1 MKIEKYISALLY
13 RYQCVIV
20 PGFGAFLTEIQSS
33 FYDEETKTFFPPHK
47 KLSFNVNIKHNDGL
61 LANHIAKQENV
72 SYDEAVSSIKNEV
85 NNWNTII
92 KTIGS
97 IAIDG
102 IGEFSANK
110 EGQLVFNPSSNS
122 NFLKTSFGLS
132 AIGTQ
137 KISRTP
143 IIPLKEAKPVKTAR
157 KKTTVFVKYAATVAS
172 ILTVGGILLKN
183 SYEAYVVDQS
193 LTIEKNVQTK
203 VNDKIQQATFIIE
216 PTATTIALPVKEK
229 IDTTEVLPYHII
241 ACAFRSAET
250 AKQEAEKLQGKGF
263 KNAIALDRTKYGM
276 YPVAYSGFKEQAEA
290 QKELRKIHRTL
301 NSDAWILVK

>member
-61 LANHIAKQENV
+61 LANHIAKQENI
-72 SYDEAVSSIKNEV
+72 SYDEAVSSIKNEL

-92 KTIGS
+92 KTIGNIS
-97 IAIDG
+97 IDG
-102 IGEFSANK
+102 IGDFSANK
-110 EGQLVFNPSSNS
+110 EGHLVFTPSTNS

-132 AIGTQ
+132 SITSQ
-137 KISRTP
+137 KVARTP
-143 IIPLKEAKPVKTAR
+143 IIPLKEVKPIKSAR
-157 KKTTVFVKYAATVAS
+157 RKTTVFVKYAATVAS
-172 ILTVGGILLKN
+172 ILAVGGILLKN
-183 SYEAYVVDQS
+183 SYEAYLDDQS

-216 PTATTIALPVKEK
+216 PTATTIALPVKEQV
-229 IDTTEVLPYHII
+229 DTPLPYHII

-250 AKQEAEKLQGKGF
+250 AKQEAEKLQEKGF
-263 KNAIALDRTKYGM
+263 KNAVALDRTKYGM
-276 YPVAYSGFKEQAEA
+276 YPVAYSGYKDQAEA

-301 NSDAWILVK
+301 NGDAWILVK